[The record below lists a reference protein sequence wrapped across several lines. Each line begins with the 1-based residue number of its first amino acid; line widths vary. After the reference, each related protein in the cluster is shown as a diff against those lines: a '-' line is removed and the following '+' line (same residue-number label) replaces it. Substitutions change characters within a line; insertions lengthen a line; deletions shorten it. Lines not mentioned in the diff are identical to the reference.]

1 MNLPKGKNVG
11 GWEETVVL
19 AGDYYG
25 DWAFDGGREP
35 RVGDRIVFRDMI
47 HYTMVK
53 TTMFNGVTHPSIGI
67 WNPETGFRL
76 SVNSVTK
83 IIKTGCLDRK
93 IFAEEV
99 A

>member
-11 GWEETVVL
+11 GWGGNSCL

-25 DWAFDGGREP
+25 DWRLFDGGREP

-53 TTMFNGVTHPSIGI
+53 TTMFNGVTILPSEFGI
-67 WNPETGFRL
+67 LETGFRL
-76 SVNSVTK
+76 V
-83 IIKTGCLDRK
+83 RK
-93 IFAEEV
+93 FGYEDYKNRMS
-99 A
+99 